1 MEPFTARVIEAIK
14 HIPPGTVMTYG
25 QIARIAGSPR
35 AARQVA
41 RVLHSMSRN
50 YQLPWHRVVNKDGK
64 IMLSDPDQANMQQY
78 LLESEGI
85 LFLQK
90 GIVDLAKYQYQTVT

>member
-50 YQLPWHRVVNKDGK
+50 YQLPWHRVVNKDGI

-85 LFLQK
+85 LFVQK
-90 GIVDLAKYQYQTVT
+90 GIVELAKYQYQTVT

>member
-90 GIVDLAKYQYQTVT
+90 GIVELAK

>member
-90 GIVDLAKYQYQTVT
+90 GIVELAKYQYQTVT